1 MKVCE
6 IRRILRD
13 CRYAGLEG
21 IDRIEGLTD
30 EELEREFNGFGPE
43 WFPKEVRDGLGR
55 RFGWLLG
62 AVLVHDLDF
71 YLGDGTMEDFERANG
86 RFVRNGKRLAKRR
99 WLPLHPIRYLRK
111 IAVVDLF
118 GLLCGEFGWEA
129 YEVARR
135 GREMRGGS

>member
-13 CRYAGLEG
+13 GRYAGLEG
-21 IDRIEGLTD
+21 IDRIERLSDG
-30 EELEREFNGFGPE
+30 ELEREFNGIGPE
-43 WFPKEVRDGLGR
+43 WFLQEVREGLGR

-71 YLGDGTMEDFERANG
+71 YLGDGTREDFERANG
-86 RFVRNGKRLAKRR
+86 RFVRNGRRLARRR
-99 WLPLHPIRYLRK
+99 WLPLHPMKYIQNR
-111 IAVVDLF
+111 AVVDLF

-129 YEVARR
+129 YEVAWR
-135 GREMRGGS
+135 GREMRGES